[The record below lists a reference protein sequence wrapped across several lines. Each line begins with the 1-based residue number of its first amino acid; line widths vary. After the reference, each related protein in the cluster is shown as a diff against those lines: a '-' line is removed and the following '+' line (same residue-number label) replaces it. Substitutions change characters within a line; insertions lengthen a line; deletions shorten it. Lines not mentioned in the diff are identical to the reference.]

1 VAPQNEKGKPFNC
14 AKSRQVLMES
24 TNDTK
29 DTKYRSADV
38 ISKLSND
45 YNLNS
50 PIEPQN
56 TIRAPNRPAAPVQ
69 KKSSHSNSS
78 DEDPSHDY
86 TKSKKGGNLK
96 RKKSYDG

>member
-1 VAPQNEKGKPFNC
+1 M
-14 AKSRQVLMES
+14 MES

-50 PIEPQN
+50 LPFNSPIEPQN
-56 TIRAPNRPAAPVQ
+56 TIRAPNCQAAPVQ

-78 DEDPSHDY
+78 DEDPSNDY
-86 TKSKKGGNLK
+86 AKSKRGGNLK
-96 RKKSYDG
+96 RKKSYDGQVEKLKKV